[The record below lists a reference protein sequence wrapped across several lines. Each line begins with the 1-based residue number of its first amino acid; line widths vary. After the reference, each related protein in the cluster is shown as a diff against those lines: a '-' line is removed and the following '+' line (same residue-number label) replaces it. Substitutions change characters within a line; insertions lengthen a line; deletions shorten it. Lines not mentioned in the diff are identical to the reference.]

1 MVPEH
6 LLEGTVVGRHAV
18 SNTIL
23 GGNGSIVEIDE
34 TSLKKKSKYNR
45 GTQHQ
50 DYWLFGGVDRTTGK
64 WFARLVYNDRTKPTL
79 SDVIDQHIKQGTT
92 IMSDKFASYVSSN
105 GRHNPS
111 TNARL
116 SHKNFSHFWVHH
128 SENFVDPATGA
139 HTQTIEGLWEVR
151 IKHRLKCMRGIRKD
165 LLPSYVDEFLWRS
178 WFFPRRRR
186 PIWS

>member
-1 MVPEH
+1 V
-6 LLEGTVVGRHAV
+6 
-18 SNTIL
+18 
-23 GGNGSIVEIDE
+23 GGNESIVEIDE

-79 SDVIDQHIKQGTT
+79 SDVIDQHIKPGTT
-92 IMSDKFASYVSSN
+92 IMSDKFASL
-105 GRHNPS
+105 R
-111 TNARL
+111 
-116 SHKNFSHFWVHH
+116 HKNFSHFWVNH

-151 IKHRLKCMRGIRKD
+151 IKHRLKCMRGIRKE
-165 LLPSYVDEFLWRS
+165 LLPSYVDEFLWHS
-178 WFFPRRRR
+178 WFFPRRAETDKVEYDHLLDNF
-186 PIWS
+186 